1 MSFFKPWSIKLK
13 NKNFVTVVSAA
24 IAFVGLTSAAQ
35 ADSTAG
41 PYIGA
46 GVGLYQTD
54 VTIKGGDVSVT
65 AGDTGHDSGLD
76 VFAGYK
82 WNLGAGGVA
91 VEVGYTDSYG
101 KTTDLTVGTVAANA
115 KITASTEIAVLPS
128 FNLSKDTAAYVRL
141 GYASAKGEASS
152 SGGVISN
159 TTFTSGSSTKTFTG
173 MVYGLGVD
181 HSLSKNI
188 ALRAEYKVVDLSEEK
203 VNNIRYQP
211 RAVGLNVGL
220 RYAF

>member
-1 MSFFKPWSIKLK
+1 MK
-13 NKNFVTVVSAA
+13 NQKKILA
-24 IAFVGLTSAAQ
+24 ISVALIFSGLTAAAQ
-35 ADSTAG
+35 ADTTAG
-41 PYIGA
+41 PYVGA

-54 VTIKGGDVSVT
+54 VTIKGGNVSVT
-65 AGDTGHDSGLD
+65 AGDTTHDSGLD

-101 KTTDLTVGTVAANA
+101 KTTDLTVGTVATNA
-115 KITASTEIAVLPS
+115 KIKASTEIAILPS

-141 GYASAKGEASS
+141 GYASAEAEASS
-152 SGGVISN
+152 SGGVIG
-159 TTFTSGSSTKTFTG
+159 TQTFTSGSSKKTFTG
-173 MVYGLGVD
+173 MVFGLGVD

-188 ALRAEYKVVDLSEEK
+188 ALRAEYKVVDLSEETI
-203 VNNIRYQP
+203 NNIRYQP